1 MEERSAADPK
11 IIVAV
16 QMLSIGIILVIL
28 ALAVFFVS
36 PVTKM
41 TPFIRLTFII
51 SIICIF
57 LVGLSFFIGG
67 IIRHKKA
74 KKK

>member
-1 MEERSAADPK
+1 MEERSGADPK
-11 IIVAV
+11 TIVAV

-28 ALAVFFVS
+28 AVAVFLLS

-41 TPFIRLTFII
+41 MSFIRLTFVVSI
-51 SIICIF
+51 SCIF

-67 IIRHKKA
+67 IIRYKKA
-74 KKK
+74 KRK

>member
-28 ALAVFFVS
+28 AVAVFLLS
-36 PVTKM
+36 PVTRM
-41 TPFIRLTFII
+41 MPFIRLTFII
-51 SIICIF
+51 SVSSIF
-57 LVGLSFFIGG
+57 LVGLSFSIGG
-67 IIRHKKA
+67 IIRYKKA
-74 KKK
+74 KRK

>member
-36 PVTKM
+36 PITKM
-41 TPFIRLTFII
+41 MPFIRLTFII
-51 SIICIF
+51 SVSCIF
-57 LVGLSFFIGG
+57 LVGLSFSIGG
-67 IIRHKKA
+67 IIRYKKA

>member
-28 ALAVFFVS
+28 AVAVFLLS
-36 PVTKM
+36 PVTRM
-41 TPFIRLTFII
+41 MPFIRLTFII
-51 SIICIF
+51 SVSCIF
-57 LVGLSFFIGG
+57 LVGLSFSIGG
-67 IIRHKKA
+67 IIRYKKA
-74 KKK
+74 KRK